1 MMNGMMRLKRLLAC
15 TLSCTVFTLGL
26 PSVGMA
32 APADAV
38 KPVGA
43 ASVSTANR
51 VAMSLAAG
59 KSRIYK
65 PREAATRMS
74 VADPAVA
81 DVMLLNPNEL
91 YILGKKTGSTNIF
104 IWHDQDRMSVIDVS
118 VGADTASARD
128 LFAQLMPTE
137 KKLKV
142 AAAGDTLVLS
152 GQVSDAMRVQQA
164 IQIAE
169 EMSGK
174 KVLNMLTTED
184 LPQVLLEVK
193 VAEVNREA
201 ADKLGIQVT
210 GSGFAFGMMGG
221 ALTAATA
228 NASFT
233 SGATNGLLQAQI
245 NSGLVKVL
253 AEPNIMAISGQ
264 EGQFLSGGKVFMPV
278 PQSSTSGGTVITLQE
293 QNYGVGVKF
302 VPTVLGNGRINL
314 KVRPEVSE
322 ISPTGFTVTAPGSN
336 TSSILPQIITRQAST
351 TVQLYDGQTLAIGG
365 LIKNNVIEYVS
376 AFPMLANIPIIG
388 ALFRSASFT
397 AGRSELLILVTP
409 HIVKPLQQVPPLPT
423 DGYKQPSAADFFLGG
438 TMEGSYKLPEPT
450 TGDTTSMPNQ
460 GAAK

>member
-1 MMNGMMRLKRLLAC
+1 MNAKMRLKRFLAG
-15 TLSCTVFTLGL
+15 TLSCTVFALGL
-26 PSVGMA
+26 PSLSWA
-32 APADAV
+32 APAT
-38 KPVGA
+38 
-43 ASVSTANR
+43 ASNTAIAPSANR
-51 VAMSLAAG
+51 IAMTLAAG

-74 VADPAVA
+74 VADPAIA

-104 IWHDQDRMSVIDVS
+104 IWHDQERMSVIDIT

-128 LFAQLMPTE
+128 LFAQLMPQE

-142 AAAGDTLVLS
+142 AAAGDSLVLS

-164 IQIAE
+164 LQIAE
-169 EMSGK
+169 ELSGGK

-184 LPQVLLEVK
+184 LPQILLEVK
-193 VAEVNREA
+193 VAEVDREVS
-201 ADKLGIQVT
+201 DKLGLQMQ
-210 GSGFAFGMMGG
+210 GKDFAFNMLGG
-221 ALTAATA
+221 AAWLGSS
-228 NASFT
+228 ASASVV
-233 SGATNGLLQAQI
+233 SGSTTTWLQAQM

-278 PQSSTSGGTVITLQE
+278 PQSTGSGGSVITLQE

-302 VPTVLGNGRINL
+302 VPTVLGGGRINL

-322 ISPTGFTVTAPGSN
+322 ISPTGFTVSAANG
-336 TSSILPQIITRQAST
+336 TSSVLPQIVTRQAST

-365 LIKNNVIEYVS
+365 LIKNNVVEVVS
-376 AFPMLANIPIIG
+376 AFPFLANVPIIG

-397 AGRSELLILVTP
+397 TNRSELVILVTP
-409 HIVKPLQQVPPLPT
+409 HIVKPLQERPPMPT

-450 TGDTTSMPNQ
+450 TGDTTSMPNLG
-460 GAAK
+460 GAK